1 MGIEP
6 KANHVTTS
14 HIRNR
19 RSTAFYGFSNNPTT
33 TTPTSTSLDS
43 KLDSKFD
50 SKNNDEVFSIVQQIM
65 EDMLNRI
72 EKAAH
77 VLDEAEKRNL
87 DLNKAKEQHRRT
99 SIESENNENI
109 NADEEKQKNIQQE
122 KSIIV
127 SSNKKDET
135 QCQFCYKS
143 LSKKSIKR
151 HLRDVHKYE
160 QKS

>member
-1 MGIEP
+1 MIEP

-19 RSTAFYGFSNNPTT
+19 RSTAFYGFTNNPTI
-33 TTPTSTSLDS
+33 TTPTSTSNNLEI
-43 KLDSKFD
+43 DSKFDSKID

-87 DLNKAKEQHRRT
+87 DLNKAKEQHRRIST
-99 SIESENNENI
+99 ESEDNT
-109 NADEEKQKNIQQE
+109 
-122 KSIIV
+122 V
-127 SSNKKDET
+127 S
-135 QCQFCYKS
+135 
-143 LSKKSIKR
+143 
-151 HLRDVHKYE
+151 
-160 QKS
+160 

>member
-1 MGIEP
+1 MGKI
-6 KANHVTTS
+6 
-14 HIRNR
+14 
-19 RSTAFYGFSNNPTT
+19 
-33 TTPTSTSLDS
+33 
-43 KLDSKFD
+43 D

-99 SIESENNENI
+99 STESENNENI
-109 NADEEKQKNIQQE
+109 NNVDEEKQKNIPQE
-122 KSIIV
+122 KIIIV

-143 LSKKSIKR
+143 LSKKSI
-151 HLRDVHKYE
+151 
-160 QKS
+160 

>member
-1 MGIEP
+1 MIEP

-19 RSTAFYGFSNNPTT
+19 RSTAFYGFANNPT
-33 TTPTSTSLDS
+33 TTPTSTSNNLEIDS
-43 KLDSKFD
+43 KIDSKFD

-99 SIESENNENI
+99 STESENNENI
-109 NADEEKQKNIQQE
+109 NADEEKQFILSYRM
-122 KSIIV
+122 SI
-127 SSNKKDET
+127 
-135 QCQFCYKS
+135 Y
-143 LSKKSIKR
+143 
-151 HLRDVHKYE
+151 
-160 QKS
+160 